1 MNINLQT
8 SIDWCRIMKITCSQL
23 LIAIVFTG
31 VSLAK
36 PGHAQGILSQ
46 QVDITASN
54 MDLSSFLKKLE
65 KKANVRFVYFQ
76 DIVESPKKI
85 NIDAHQEKLKDL
97 LTELLKPYD
106 ISYDVV
112 NDRIVLSKTTNESSI
127 KTAEIKPGV
136 EEVQAVAIG
145 GKVTDETGQGL
156 PGVVVKLKGTNTAVS
171 TDSQGAYTINVPD
184 YNGTL
189 IFSFIGYTSRE
200 VAINRQKTINIQ
212 LQQENKQLNEVV
224 VVGYGTQKR
233 SDITGSV
240 ASVPK
245 ARLSELPVTNV
256 LQALEGA
263 VAGVTIST
271 SSSVPGSQPSS
282 IVRGQNSISA
292 GTGPYVVVDG
302 IPLSKT
308 GGSLN
313 DINPNDIASMEILKD
328 ASAVAIYGTNGSNGV
343 MLITTKRGNGGKP
356 VIRYSGYAG
365 VENLAHILE
374 PRDPASYIQKY
385 ADYISQT
392 GQTQTSP
399 VPNSSE
405 LPNYQAGKTID
416 WIKEVTQQGVM
427 QDHNLSVSGGSP
439 DVKYYI
445 SGDYLKQKGVVKGY
459 QYNRVSI
466 RSNLD
471 INVTNYLTVGMSSY
485 FANNNYDGGRAN
497 LLFATAMSPYGNE
510 YNANGTYNIY
520 PMYPEL
526 LYTNPLLGLTTD
538 QINRSVNLNGNGY
551 AEIKFGGVLKG
562 LKYRVN
568 AGYTYLPTR
577 VDSYSGRLA
586 NTPLGAA
593 SATSS
598 ETNAYTIENL
608 LYYNKDI
615 GLHHFDFTGLYSAQR
630 RRYFTSTAA
639 ATGFVNDELSF
650 NNLGA
655 GATQTST
662 SYSDRY
668 ALNSQMGRINYSY
681 NGRYLFTFTARRDGS
696 SVFGSNTTKYG
707 WFPSAALGWNISE
720 ENFLKNSKIV
730 NNLKLRA
737 SYGKTGNEAV
747 GVYQTITT
755 DGTVRSPFNGVST
768 IGAQA
773 SNLGNANLHWETTVG
788 TNLGAD
794 FSLFNSRINGSVDA
808 YKTRTYGLLLQRA
821 LPTIT
826 GYSKVWDNIG
836 KVSNKGIEVTLNT
849 HNIDGKNFRWESNIV
864 YAVTRNKI
872 VDLYGDGKSDLGN
885 RWFIGKPVG
894 VIYDYKMTGVWQTGE
909 DASKQDPGAKPGDL
923 KFADIN
929 GDGKITADG
938 DRVIQGQTTPKW
950 TGGITNTFHYKQ
962 FNLSVFIQTAQG
974 MLKNNA
980 DLNYADESG
989 RRNTPSEISYWTPT
1003 NGNNSFQALSY
1014 TNTRGYGYP
1023 RDASYTRIKDV
1034 TFSYVVPQ
1042 KLLDKAHISS
1052 LTFYVSGRNLHTF
1065 TKWIGWDPE
1074 QTFYTRGTSN
1084 SNANQSAFTADWT
1097 NNYPVTR
1104 TFVFGVNISLK

>member
-1 MNINLQT
+1 MKISTFNIGVPKLCMPQKLLLVVKITVLFFFVAIMHVSASSYAQKINLSAT
-8 SIDWCRIMKITCSQL
+8 N
-23 LIAIVFTG
+23 A
-31 VSLAK
+31 
-36 PGHAQGILSQ
+36 P
-46 QVDITASN
+46 
-54 MDLSSFLKKLE
+54 LKKLFKEIRKQSGYNFIYTEGMMKDTRPVNIHVSNASIGDILDKVFHDQPLSYTISNNTIVIKE
-65 KKANVRFVYFQ
+65 KDSQESDNVLITITGTVK
-76 DIVESPKKI
+76 D
-85 NIDAHQEKLKDL
+85 EKG
-97 LTELLKPYD
+97 EP
-106 ISYDVV
+106 
-112 NDRIVLSKTTNESSI
+112 
-127 KTAEIKPGV
+127 
-136 EEVQAVAIG
+136 
-145 GKVTDETGQGL
+145 L
-156 PGVVVKLKGTNTAVS
+156 PGVTVAVEGIANATS
-171 TDSQGAYTINVPD
+171 TD
-184 YNGTL
+184 YNGKYTIKANAGQTL
-189 IFSFIGYTSRE
+189 VFSFIGY
-200 VAINRQKTINIQ
+200 KTIKKLVNDNEQLINIS
-212 LQQENKQLNEVV
+212 LEPASRDLTEVV

-233 SDITGSV
+233 SDITGAV

-263 VAGVTIST
+263 VAGVTIT
-271 SSSVPGSQPSS
+271 NTSSVPGAVPGS
-282 IVRGQNSISA
+282 IVRGQNSINA

-343 MLITTKRGNGGKP
+343 ILITTKRGNSGKP

-365 VENLAHILE
+365 IENLAHILD

-385 ADYISQT
+385 ADYLSQT

-416 WIKEVTQQGVM
+416 WVKETTQQGVM

-439 DVKYYI
+439 DVKYFI

-471 INVTNYLTVGMSSY
+471 VNVTNFLTVGMSSY

-497 LLFATAMSPYGNE
+497 LLFATAMSPYGNL
-510 YNANGTYNIY
+510 YNADGTYTIY
-520 PMYPEL
+520 PMAPEL

-538 QINRSVNLNGNGY
+538 QVNRSVNLNGNGY
-551 AEIKFGGVLKG
+551 AEIKFGGLLKG

-586 NTPLGAA
+586 NTPLGSA
-593 SATSS
+593 SAASS
-598 ETNAYTIENL
+598 ETTAYTIENL

-615 GLHHFDFTGLYSAQR
+615 GKHHFDFTGLYSAQR

-650 NNLGA
+650 NNIGA
-655 GATQTST
+655 GATQTSS

-668 ALNSQMGRINYSY
+668 ALTSQMGRINYSY
-681 NGRYLFTFTARRDGS
+681 NSRYLFTVTARRDGS
-696 SVFGSNTTKYG
+696 SVFGANTTKYG
-707 WFPSAALGWNISE
+707 VFPSAALGWNISQE
-720 ENFLKNSKIV
+720 DFLKDSKIV
-730 NNLKLRA
+730 NSLKLRG
-737 SYGKTGNEAV
+737 SYGKTGNEAIS
-747 GVYQTITT
+747 VYQTITT

-768 IGAQA
+768 IGVQA
-773 SNLGNANLHWETTVG
+773 SNLGNANLLWETTVG
-788 TNLGAD
+788 TNIGAD

-808 YKTRTYGLLLQRA
+808 YKTRTSGLLLKRS
-821 LPTIT
+821 LPAIT
-826 GYSKVWDNIG
+826 GYSSVWDNIG
-836 KVSNKGIEVTLNT
+836 KVANKGLEVTLNT
-849 HNIDGKNFRWESNIV
+849 KNIDGRDFRWESNIV
-864 YAVTRNKI
+864 YAINRNKI
-872 VDLYGDGKSDLGN
+872 VSLYGDGKDDIGN
-885 RWFIGKPVG
+885 RWFIGKPIS

-923 KFADIN
+923 KFADTN
-929 GDGKITADG
+929 GDGKITAD

-989 RRNTPSEISYWTPT
+989 RRNTPAAIEYWTPS
-1003 NGNNSFQALSY
+1003 NGNNSFQSLAY

-1042 KLLDKAHISS
+1042 VLLDKAHING

-1074 QTFYTRGTSN
+1074 NNYSTRGSG
-1084 SNANQSAFTADWT
+1084 DWT
-1097 NNYPVTR
+1097 NNYPTTR
-1104 TFVFGVNISLK
+1104 TFVFGANISLK